1 MCTLICVI
9 IYVLLYMCTTICVL
23 LYVYSYVWSY
33 ICVLLYAYSY
43 MCTSICV
50 LIGVR
55 DLYTIVS
62 KCVKIISIY
71 IKYYK
76 QVRYMSRCIL
86 PKWHVSWFVFSRW
99 LVVFGIRQQRNDVLA
114 NCFTGSVFLCCVRH
128 TLTVA
133 HLVIGQILGRF
144 DKVFSVL

>member
-1 MCTLICVI
+1 
-9 IYVLLYMCTTICVL
+9 
-23 LYVYSYVWSY
+23 
-33 ICVLLYAYSY
+33 

-86 PKWHVSWFVFSRW
+86 PK
-99 LVVFGIRQQRNDVLA
+99 
-114 NCFTGSVFLCCVRH
+114 
-128 TLTVA
+128 
-133 HLVIGQILGRF
+133 
-144 DKVFSVL
+144 